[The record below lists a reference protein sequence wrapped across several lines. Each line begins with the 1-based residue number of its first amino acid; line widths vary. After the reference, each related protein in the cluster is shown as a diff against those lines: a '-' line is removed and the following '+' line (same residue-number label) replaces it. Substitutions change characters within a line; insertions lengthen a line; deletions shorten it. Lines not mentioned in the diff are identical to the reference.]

1 MNVGPGDP
9 WPGST
14 TQGVRH
20 NSPRG
25 QGNGEAKV
33 SGGQNHETPVAA
45 VGEAGI
51 SGDEILENPS
61 PLYESTEGKG

>member
-1 MNVGPGDP
+1 MGVGPGGP
-9 WPGST
+9 RPELAIG
-14 TQGVRH
+14 GVMYNTPH
-20 NSPRG
+20 G

-51 SGDEILENPS
+51 GGDEILESLS